1 MVVELASWIV
11 HVYYVLL
18 VLKGATLW
26 CRLYCTSSI
35 SYLCHSDLVGR
46 VYYPKFTTNRVLS
59 YRRHDVWLTSV
70 RPIVSSM
77 IAWQCLLLLCTWFAN
92 RLMLFS
98 SCWRLDGVA
107 VLRRYARCRHV
118 ITACVNRRWQPMKS
132 ENNVIKTTAADHYT
146 KLWCHLLTS
155 NVCLTY
161 FRPVCHGKS
170 VKAPQVTV
178 TGSIE

>member
-1 MVVELASWIV
+1 MQRCDAGSIARHQYRICVTRISLAE
-11 HVYYVLL
+11 
-18 VLKGATLW
+18 
-26 CRLYCTSSI
+26 
-35 SYLCHSDLVGR
+35 
-46 VYYPKFTTNRVLS
+46 FTTLNLRQTGCCLTGVMTFDWRQCGLLFQ
-59 YRRHDVWLTSV
+59 WLLG
-70 RPIVSSM
+70 
-77 IAWQCLLLLCTWFAN
+77 CFLLLCTWFAN

-132 ENNVIKTTAADHYT
+132 ENSVIKTTAADHYT

-170 VKAPQVTV
+170 AKA
-178 TGSIE
+178 I